1 MSHRRAKIVSGGF
14 CAILL
19 RKAQE
24 MFFFFCFFLLRVTIQ
39 QQRKIITVR
48 SLFPKKKLPKNAILG
63 QRPTLISIC
72 NQFLTNHAGPSQL

>member
-24 MFFFFCFFLLRVTIQ
+24 MFFFFLFLFASGNYST
-39 QQRKIITVR
+39 T
-48 SLFPKKKLPKNAILG
+48 KKDYY
-63 QRPTLISIC
+63 S
-72 NQFLTNHAGPSQL
+72 